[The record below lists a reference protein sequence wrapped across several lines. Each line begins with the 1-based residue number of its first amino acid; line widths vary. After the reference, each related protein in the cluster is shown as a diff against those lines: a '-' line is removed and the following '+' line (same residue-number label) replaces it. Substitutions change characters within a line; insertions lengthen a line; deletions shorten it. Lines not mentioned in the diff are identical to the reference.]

1 MPGQS
6 PAGRSGAAAPRD
18 QPAPPP
24 NGDGAPPPA
33 KQGSAGAEGAE
44 IARPTDSASEG
55 PRPSDSLAAQLST
68 MDATASMRATTV
80 DNSGQRHHMALRS
93 QVSVGGGR
101 SSDNHNTSPAV
112 AAAALHSSTER
123 RAPPTP
129 ATASPSA
136 AERLPAAPVSPRP
149 ASAPPSPAPP
159 ASCAGDAD
167 PNPVPSGFEP
177 LTQNAYHQLEQVGN
191 YLLKTLAQG
200 PDAAPPSR
208 AAVTPLPAASST
220 STAAAAHLPTRFVG
234 GCRRRSRAASGRTN

>member
-1 MPGQS
+1 MRIQRRPKYSSELQRSPFQPS
-6 PAGRSGAAAPRD
+6 PAP
-18 QPAPPP
+18 
-24 NGDGAPPPA
+24 
-33 KQGSAGAEGAE
+33 
-44 IARPTDSASEG
+44 
-55 PRPSDSLAAQLST
+55 
-68 MDATASMRATTV
+68 
-80 DNSGQRHHMALRS
+80 
-93 QVSVGGGR
+93 
-101 SSDNHNTSPAV
+101 
-112 AAAALHSSTER
+112 
-123 RAPPTP
+123 
-129 ATASPSA
+129 ASPSA

-234 GCRRRSRAASGRTN
+234 GDQLNKVLPAPRAPRSPGRPTARRKAQDPAIHCLYGVRSAPARLDAQQVDVTGLTKDGGKIRVQDKAQVNICGLHQTKTPARLPPSPS